1 MLDRESTL
9 ADPAIVKMLK
19 SDFIPV
25 AFDQWYLRQQDDAE
39 GEFYRKIANQG
50 PRHDVDS
57 TTQGFYITDAA
68 GRLHAFNNNRGPQ
81 RIRNLLEKTLQDFD
95 PPKTSAIDDGEK
107 DPKYSRNLPA
117 GAVVVRVN
125 GKVLG
130 GYDEPKNEWQSIFHT
145 AISRDNFWLLADEQ
159 KALSEGHIPESM
171 IKRIARFH
179 LVDNTRGEPT
189 MWIQTDMRE
198 IKTKLLADGTMLGNF
213 RMETNDSAR
222 GFVGQIRGKIGFA
235 TSGEIQMFDVVASGQ
250 YWGDG
255 RYTRNGP
262 KGKFPFAV
270 AFRLAD
276 GNDVADSLPPQGTK
290 GWLEGY
296 YR

>member
-1 MLDRESTL
+1 VLDRESTL

-25 AFDQWYLRQQDDAE
+25 AFDQWYLRKQNDAE
-39 GEFYRKIANQG
+39 GKFYRKIANQG
-50 PRHDVDS
+50 PRHDFDS

-68 GRLHAFNNNRGPQ
+68 GKLHAFNNNRGPK
-81 RIRNLLEKTLQDFD
+81 RIRNLLQQTLQEFD
-95 PPKTSAIDDGEK
+95 PPKTSAINDGEK
-107 DPKYSRNLPA
+107 DPKYSRKLPA
-117 GAVVVRVN
+117 DAVVVRVN

-130 GYDEPKNEWQSIFHT
+130 GYDDPKNEWESVFQS
-145 AISRDNFWLLADEQ
+145 AISRDNFWLLAAEQ
-159 KALSEGHIPESM
+159 KALTEGIIPDSM

-179 LVDNTRGEPT
+179 LVDGTRGEPS
-189 MWIQTDMRE
+189 MWIERDIRK
-198 IKTKLLADGTMLGNF
+198 IKTELLPDGTILGNF
-213 RMETNDSAR
+213 HLETKHSDR
-222 GFVGQIRGKIGFA
+222 GFVGQIRGRV
-235 TSGEIQMFDVVASGQ
+235 EIAENKKVKTFNLVASGQ
-250 YWGDG
+250 YWGEG

-262 KGKFPFAV
+262 NGKFPFAV

-276 GNDVADSLPPQGTK
+276 GTDVADSLPPQGTK